1 MSSLNPHLA
10 NLAFML
16 SLMSIAAIFG
26 LSITSLCT
34 KSLTFFPPPSK
45 QSWQSKVFLVLFR
58 GFLYPLIGLSLFL
71 FLSFETPCHLP
82 RLIVGS
88 GLLLSGLG
96 LAFSITFKMGW
107 RTAFGDN
114 GGLVTTGCFRYS
126 RNPVYVATW
135 AAMIGWAIL
144 VPDWKIWGLLLPWAS
159 LYLFAPLFEEPWLE
173 AHYGDA
179 YTNYKNTVPRF
190 F

>member
-1 MSSLNPHLA
+1 
-10 NLAFML
+10 
-16 SLMSIAAIFG
+16 MSIAAIFV
-26 LSITSLCT
+26 LSLASLRI

-45 QSWQSKVFLVLFR
+45 RSWQSKVFLVLFR

-71 FLSFETPCHLP
+71 LTSFETPRHLSI
-82 RLIVGS
+82 LIVGS
-88 GLLLSGLG
+88 GLLLTGLG

-114 GGLVTTGCFRYS
+114 GGLMTTGWFRYS

-135 AAMIGWAIL
+135 AAMIGWAML
-144 VPDWKIWGLLLPWAS
+144 VPDWKIWVLLLFWAS

-179 YTNYKNTVPRF
+179 YTDYKNTVPRF

>member
-1 MSSLNPHLA
+1 MSSLSPHLA

-71 FLSFETPCHLP
+71 FLSFETPRHLP

-126 RNPVYVATW
+126 RNPVYV
-135 AAMIGWAIL
+135 
-144 VPDWKIWGLLLPWAS
+144 WAS